1 MSFTVIIITVLQ
13 NRKSYFNALCRTNKH
28 LVSLPLYI
36 KNSDIIC
43 CQNQLKNCHV
53 LTKQDLLLKQSRHVT
68 SFFKGV
74 AGSFKN
80 SLQAKKKRLLP
91 KIMKKN
97 PNPLKWGVE
106 RSIHITSISLFSPQY
121 FHASP
126 QKGVGRAAQ
135 LKFTLLLCKLRKWFA
150 AISIPPM
157 LRAYKAWC

>member
-1 MSFTVIIITVLQ
+1 MVFYRVIYGNNYHCTSKQ
-13 NRKSYFNALCRTNKH
+13 KKSYFNALCRTNKH

-80 SLQAKKKRLLP
+80 SLQAKKK
-91 KIMKKN
+91 K
-97 PNPLKWGVE
+97 
-106 RSIHITSISLFSPQY
+106 TSS
-121 FHASP
+121 
-126 QKGVGRAAQ
+126 
-135 LKFTLLLCKLRKWFA
+135 
-150 AISIPPM
+150 
-157 LRAYKAWC
+157 